1 MSGERGRLGRF
12 TDAVLGGARAA
23 RDKARELRDEFRTSD
38 EPERAL
44 VAPLLPGQ
52 ELRYVGLGPV
62 RAPQTHKAGRQL
74 AGVLADEFVDSLDPK
89 VLFGL
94 LNIVNPVVWV
104 DAVLTPVRLA
114 AGLLLLPAKVAAV
127 EAPDGAAAAAFR
139 EAEAAGVPEAAEPEP
154 VPPPQRA
161 QRDPI
166 PLTEEQEAFRALFR
180 LSLYRPLADQLA
192 EIAYRRRYVFSGD
205 LATLA
210 GSLLLFLERYNG
222 TPLAVTDTHLHLLRM
237 GPRPDADRPDRRQPR
252 VLWSV
257 RRDRVARIDSAR
269 GAAGFMQLTST
280 VVFDDDSWIRLTQPA
295 VRDDQSL
302 FLTAI
307 HDLPGRRP
315 SP

>member
-1 MSGERGRLGRF
+1 MAGERGRLGRF

-23 RDKARELRDEFRTSD
+23 RDKARELRDELRTSD

-62 RAPQTHKAGRQL
+62 RVPQTHKAGRQL
-74 AGVLADEFVDSLDPK
+74 SDVMADEFVDSLDPK

-114 AGLLLLPAKVAAV
+114 AGVLLLPGKA
-127 EAPDGAAAAAFR
+127 GAL
-139 EAEAAGVPEAAEPEP
+139 AAGVPEAAEPEP
-154 VPPPQRA
+154 APPQQRV

-180 LSLYRPLADQLA
+180 LSLYRPLAEQLA
-192 EIAYRRRYVFSGD
+192 EIAYRRRFVFSGD

-257 RRDRVARIDSAR
+257 RRDRVARVDSER
-269 GAAGFMQLTST
+269 GATGLVQLTST
-280 VVFDDDSWIRLTQPA
+280 IVFDDGSWIRLTQPA
-295 VRDDQSL
+295 LRDDQSR

-307 HDLPGRRP
+307 HDLPGQRP
-315 SP
+315 QP

>member
-1 MSGERGRLGRF
+1 MSGERGRLSRF

-38 EPERAL
+38 EPERTL
-44 VAPLLPGQ
+44 VAPLLTDQ

-62 RAPQTHKAGRQL
+62 RMSQTHQAGRQL
-74 AGVLADEFVDSLDPK
+74 ADDVGAELAEALDPK

-114 AGLLLLPAKVAAV
+114 AGVLLLPGNA
-127 EAPDGAAAAAFR
+127 GAL
-139 EAEAAGVPEAAEPEP
+139 AAGVSESAGPEP
-154 VPPPQRA
+154 APPHQPA
-161 QRDPI
+161 QREPI

-180 LSLYRPLADQLA
+180 LSQHRPLAEQLA

-210 GSLLLFLERYNG
+210 GSLLLFLERYTG

-237 GPRPDADRPDRRQPR
+237 GPRPDPDRPDRRQPR

-257 RRDRVARIDSAR
+257 PRARVARVDSER
-269 GAAGFMQLTST
+269 GATGLVQLTST
-280 VVFDDDSWIRLTQPA
+280 VAFDDGSWIRLTQPA
-295 VRDDQSL
+295 LRDDQSR

-315 SP
+315 TP

>member
-1 MSGERGRLGRF
+1 MTSGERGRLGRF

-52 ELRYVGLGPV
+52 ELRYVGLAPV
-62 RAPQTHKAGRQL
+62 RAPETHKAGRQL
-74 AGVLADEFVDSLDPK
+74 ADEMAGELADSLDPK

-104 DAVLTPVRLA
+104 DAVMAPVRLA
-114 AGLLLLPAKVAAV
+114 AGVLLLPGK
-127 EAPDGAAAAAFR
+127 AAAL
-139 EAEAAGVPEAAEPEP
+139 AGGLPEAVGPEP
-154 VPPPQRA
+154 GPPPQQT
-161 QRDPI
+161 QREPI
-166 PLTEEQEAFRALFR
+166 PLTEAQEAFRALFR

-192 EIAYRRRYVFSGD
+192 EIAYKRRYVFSGD

-210 GSLLLFLERYNG
+210 GSLLLFLERYTG
-222 TPLAVTDTHLHLLRM
+222 TPLAVTDTHLYLLRM
-237 GPRPDADRPDRRQPR
+237 GLRPDPDRPDRRQPR

-257 RRDRVARIDSAR
+257 ERSRVTRIDSER
-269 GAAGFMQLTST
+269 GVAGLVQFPST
-280 VVFDDDSWIRLTQPA
+280 IFFDDGSWIRIVNPA
-295 VRDDQSL
+295 PRDDQTR

-307 HDLPGRRP
+307 HEIPGQRLTP
-315 SP
+315 

>member
-1 MSGERGRLGRF
+1 MSGERGRFGRF

-44 VAPLLPGQ
+44 VAPLLAGQ
-52 ELRYVGLGPV
+52 DLRYVGLGPV
-62 RAPQTHKAGRQL
+62 RLSQTHQAGRQL
-74 AGVLADEFVDSLDPK
+74 ADEVGAELAESLDPK

-104 DAVLTPVRLA
+104 DAVLTPVRMAAGVLLLPGKAGALA
-114 AGLLLLPAKVAAV
+114 AGVGESVAPERALP
-127 EAPDGAAAAAFR
+127 EQPTRR
-139 EAEAAGVPEAAEPEP
+139 E
-154 VPPPQRA
+154 
-161 QRDPI
+161 PI
-166 PLTEEQEAFRALFR
+166 PLTAEQEAFRAVFR

-192 EIAYRRRYVFSGD
+192 EIAYRRRYVFNGD
-205 LATLA
+205 LATIA
-210 GSLLLFLERYNG
+210 GSLLLFLDRYTG

-257 RRDRVARIDSAR
+257 PRARVARVDSER
-269 GAAGFMQLTST
+269 GASGLVQLTST
-280 VVFDDDSWIRLTQPA
+280 VSFDDGSWIRLTQPA
-295 VRDDQSL
+295 LRDDQSR

-307 HDLPGRRP
+307 SDLPGRRP
-315 SP
+315 AP

>member
-1 MSGERGRLGRF
+1 MTSGERGRLGRF

-62 RAPQTHKAGRQL
+62 RAPQTHRAGRQL
-74 AGVLADEFVDSLDPK
+74 ADVMADEFVDSLDPK

-114 AGLLLLPAKVAAV
+114 AGVLLLPGRA
-127 EAPDGAAAAAFR
+127 GAI
-139 EAEAAGVPEAAEPEP
+139 AAGVPEAAEPEP
-154 VPPPQRA
+154 APPQQRV

-166 PLTEEQEAFRALFR
+166 ALTEEQEAFRALFR
-180 LSLYRPLADQLA
+180 LSQYRPLAEQLA
-192 EIAYRRRYVFSGD
+192 EIAHRRRYVFSGD

-210 GSLLLFLERYNG
+210 GSLLLFLERYSG

-252 VLWSV
+252 VLWSM
-257 RRDRVARIDSAR
+257 RRDRVARVDSER
-269 GAAGFMQLTST
+269 GATGLVQLTST
-280 VVFDDDSWIRLTQPA
+280 ILFDDGSWIRLTQPA
-295 VRDDQSL
+295 LRDDQSR

-307 HDLPGRRP
+307 HDLPGQRP
-315 SP
+315 QP

>member
-1 MSGERGRLGRF
+1 MSGERGRLGRL

-23 RDKARELRDEFRTSD
+23 RDKARELRDELRTSD

-62 RAPQTHKAGRQL
+62 RVPSTHKAGRQL
-74 AGVLADEFVDSLDPK
+74 AGVMADEFVDSLDPK

-114 AGLLLLPAKVAAV
+114 AGVLLLPGKAAAV
-127 EAPDGAAAAAFR
+127 
-139 EAEAAGVPEAAEPEP
+139 AAGVPEVAEPEP
-154 VPPPQRA
+154 GPPQQRA

-180 LSLYRPLADQLA
+180 LSLYRPLAEQLA

-252 VLWSV
+252 VLWSL
-257 RRDRVARIDSAR
+257 RRDRVARVDSER
-269 GAAGFMQLTST
+269 GATGLVQLTST
-280 VVFDDDSWIRLTQPA
+280 IVFDDGSWIRLTQPA
-295 VRDDQSL
+295 VRDDQSR

-307 HDLPGRRP
+307 HDLPGQRP
-315 SP
+315 QP

>member
-1 MSGERGRLGRF
+1 MTAGERGRLGRF
-12 TDAVLGGARAA
+12 TDAVLGGARVA

-52 ELRYVGLGPV
+52 QLRYVGLAPV
-62 RAPQTHKAGRQL
+62 RAPDTHKAGRQL
-74 AGVLADEFVDSLDPK
+74 AEVMADQFVDQLDPK
-89 VLFGL
+89 LLFGL

-114 AGLLLLPAKVAAV
+114 AGVLLLPGRAAAVAA
-127 EAPDGAAAAAFR
+127 GL
-139 EAEAAGVPEAAEPEP
+139 PETAEPQP
-154 VPPPQRA
+154 DPPHQPAERV
-161 QRDPI
+161 PI

-210 GSLLLFLERYNG
+210 GSLLLFLERYTG

-237 GPRPDADRPDRRQPR
+237 GVRPDPDRPDRRQPR

-257 RRDRVARIDSAR
+257 PRSRVARVDSER
-269 GAAGFMQLTST
+269 GASGLVQLAST
-280 VVFDDDSWIRLTQPA
+280 VFFDDGSWIRLTQPA
-295 VRDDQSL
+295 LRDDQSR

-307 HDLPGRRP
+307 QDLPGNRP
-315 SP
+315 TP